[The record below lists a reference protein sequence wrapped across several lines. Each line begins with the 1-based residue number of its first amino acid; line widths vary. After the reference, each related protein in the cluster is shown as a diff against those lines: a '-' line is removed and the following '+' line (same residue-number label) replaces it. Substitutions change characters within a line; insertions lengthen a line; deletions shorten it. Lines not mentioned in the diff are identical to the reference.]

1 MAKPSAYLEDV
12 TFDFEESEDSLG
24 AHIALTFDFQGGA
37 ASGYNQPLLFKSD
50 SVEVNE
56 EMILKLKEVGVNT
69 EELEK
74 ALYANDMFRLL
85 QDAISDK
92 NFVDWWDIVWLID
105 FDDSVAIFLT
115 DEGMFSVGYT
125 INGTTVTLDDVANPV
140 ISLSNYVETDGDVL
154 VSDSVRDTVEAE
166 VLALLVKSESRDDV
180 KAKIAEIV
188 NKHSVQEENN
198 SVIKSEEIKSEE
210 NDTSDVIINTNE
222 ESQLENMQEFL
233 KSEEGKD
240 LLKSLVA
247 DAVQAEKAANEE
259 LKKSLTDAQ
268 ARLAAVEKAEADRI
282 EKSYTAVVKGFG
294 FVEEAQ
300 VADVVKALMADPENS
315 LIFVEVL
322 NKAHAEIE
330 KVKAEF
336 AEEKGVE
343 VKTGVKKG
351 ATDTIKDLADM
362 FAAKK

>member
-37 ASGYNQPLLFKSD
+37 ASGYNKPLLFKAD
-50 SVEVNE
+50 NVEVND
-56 EMILKLKEVGVNT
+56 EMILKLKEIGVNT
-69 EELEK
+69 AELEK
-74 ALYANDMFRLL
+74 ALFANDMFRVL
-85 QDAISDK
+85 QDAINDK
-92 NFVDWWDIVWLID
+92 NFVDWWDITWLVD

-180 KAKIAEIV
+180 KAKVSELL
-188 NKHSVQEENN
+188 KKYKPQEENN
-198 SVIKSEEIKSEE
+198 SVIKSEESKSEE
-210 NDTSDVIINTNE
+210 TNTSDVIIKTNE
-222 ESQLENMQEFL
+222 EPQLDINEIL
-233 KSEEGKD
+233 KSEEAKE
-240 LLKSLVA
+240 LLKGLVA
-247 DAVQAEKAANEE
+247 DAVQAEKAEKEE

-268 ARLAAVEKAEADRI
+268 ARLEAVEKAEADRI

-315 LIFVEVL
+315 LVFVEVL

-330 KVKAEF
+330 RVKAEF

-343 VKTGVKKG
+343 VKSPVKKG
-351 ATDTIKDLADM
+351 ATDTIKDLAEM